1 MNLRPIR
8 DTDREFLRD
17 LYRSTREE
25 EMLQTPWTEAEKAQ
39 FIEFQ
44 FSAQHEHYMEHY
56 PAAQFDVVETN
67 EGAVGRL
74 YVDRRKDEIRLI
86 DIALLPEFRNQGIG
100 GRLLNGLI
108 DESERSGKPL
118 SIHVEQMN
126 PAMRL
131 YKRLGFEKISEY
143 GIYHLMQR
151 PCAESSNA

>member
-25 EMLQTPWTEAEKAQ
+25 ELRQTPWTEAEKAQ

-56 PAAQFDVVETN
+56 PVAQFDVVETD

-151 PCAESSNA
+151 PCAESSKA